1 MLPIL
6 EEILL
11 LWYHKTSP
19 FTMLQVTDGVNLGMD
34 EFNVLDVILGGS

>member
-11 LWYHKTSP
+11 LMYHETSP